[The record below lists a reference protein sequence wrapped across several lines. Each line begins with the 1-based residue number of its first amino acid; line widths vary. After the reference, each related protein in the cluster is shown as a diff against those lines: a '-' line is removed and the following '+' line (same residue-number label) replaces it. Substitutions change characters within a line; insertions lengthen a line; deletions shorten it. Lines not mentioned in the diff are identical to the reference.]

1 MQFQTVEKLLQEN
14 GSVPDKKDPLGL
26 GFYQNSSVP
35 ADLLAPILV
44 GYWLKIIKNRRLKP
58 SRHQPL
64 YFILL
69 KAVSDTFSQE
79 GKQSVMVLNHH

>member
-44 GYWLKIIKNRRLKP
+44 GDWLKIIKKKEVKTQQTPALVF
-58 SRHQPL
+58 H
-64 YFILL
+64 F
-69 KAVSDTFSQE
+69 A
-79 GKQSVMVLNHH
+79 